1 MDSNFGSDPYVGY
14 LTRRGLPLANWC
26 CMCWRNGETVD
37 RLLIH
42 RDFAHALSGDVFQMF
57 GIHWVMLGSAASLL
71 FCWRNWFGKYGLDV
85 WNMVL
90 GCLMW
95 IIVELLF
102 TMFIHFLVRP
112 STWYFCD
119 FLYAFWSLVFI
130 IVKNK
135 VLSLSII
142 MHYLPIKKS
151 IILKMEF
158 ISDCLKEIICVFG
171 SSSNCVCF

>member
-1 MDSNFGSDPYVGY
+1 MVLYVLKEWGNSGPTLNSLWFCSCSLRRCVSDVWDSLG
-14 LTRRGLPLANWC
+14 
-26 CMCWRNGETVD
+26 
-37 RLLIH
+37 
-42 RDFAHALSGDVFQMF
+42 HA
-57 GIHWVMLGSAASLL
+57 GSAASLL
-71 FCWRNWFGKYGLDV
+71 FCWRNWFGKYGSDV